1 MTKLQQLSKKFSPI
15 AIGTGL
21 LTLDVVFSDRLNDPL
36 GLWAGG
42 TFGNV
47 MIALSYLGWDSY
59 PIARLKKDKTA
70 EYILDDLKNCNVHT
84 DYIVQESSGTSPIII
99 EHIHHSQNGQVK
111 HSFSFRCPC
120 CKQRLPSYRPI
131 PAKLAIPL
139 VESLPQPQV
148 FFFDRVSRAALDLA
162 KYYAREGGVV
172 FFEPISIGKP
182 EHFQEAL
189 EISHIVKYS
198 RDRLSEKDVIPR
210 IDKAML
216 VIETMGDLGLRYLNR
231 CGQSSGQKWVTLK
244 PFHVRQVRDSAGS
257 GDWCTAGLIHMLA
270 SQGLA
275 GFESLHPKDL
285 ANAMQ
290 FSQALGAWNC
300 MYEGARGG
308 MYKVNKSDLHK
319 IIDSITHGLDVEDVV
334 LNSMV
339 GELNK
344 LTLNKSL
351 CFPCI
356 PSKERSSETCLI

>member
-1 MTKLQQLSKKFSPI
+1 MGLLSYSPI
-15 AIGTGL
+15 EN
-21 LTLDVVFSDRLNDPL
+21 DR
-36 GLWAGG
+36 
-42 TFGNV
+42 
-47 MIALSYLGWDSY
+47 
-59 PIARLKKDKTA
+59 TA
-70 EYILDDLKNCNVHT
+70 EYILNDLKNCNVYT
-84 DYIVQESSGTSPIII
+84 DYIVQESTGTSPIII
-99 EHIHHSQNGQVK
+99 ENIHHDQNGQEK

-131 PAKLAIPL
+131 PAKLATSL

-162 KYYAREGGVV
+162 KYYVEEGGVV
-172 FFEPISIGKP
+172 FFEPISIGNP

-198 RDRLSEKDVIPR
+198 QDRLSEKDIIPR
-210 IDKAML
+210 IDKTIL

-231 CGQSSGQKWVTLK
+231 CGQPSSQKWVTLR

-275 GFESLHPKDL
+275 GFQNLQPAELT
-285 ANAMQ
+285 NAMQ

-308 MYKVNKSDLHK
+308 MYKVNKSDFHK
-319 IIDSITHGLDVEDVV
+319 IIDSVTHGLDVKDVV
-334 LNSMV
+334 LNSLV
-339 GELNK
+339 VELKK
-344 LTLNKSL
+344 LALNKSV
-351 CFPCI
+351 CFSCNS
-356 PSKERSSETCLI
+356 SKKRISEPCLI